1 MLSVWM
7 NEVTC
12 SILIQK
18 LSQKKIGNHY
28 VVWGSVDQYIYQLQK
43 DEKYD
48 ETKSKE
54 FLSYTIRNIN
64 DGEVIKYCPANK
76 CGICFPRDFF
86 MLS

>member
-1 MLSVWM
+1 M

-18 LSQKKIGNHY
+18 LLQKKIGNHY

-54 FLSYTIRNIN
+54 FLSYNIKNIN
-64 DGEVIKYCPANK
+64 DGEVIKYCVQLISVEFA
-76 CGICFPRDFF
+76 FPDIFF